1 MIWLILFLLAAV
13 LDTVVCGVSLP
24 VGLVLAF
31 LLWCCSCRDRRLR

>member
-24 VGLVLAF
+24 VGIALAI
-31 LLWCCSCRDRRLR
+31 LLWCCLQGNRRLR